1 MNRQTSRYFRG
12 ILWFVASL
20 LCCVT
25 NDSIM
30 KHIGLKC
37 HPLQIVFMRFFF
49 GVITLLPFVLKNQLK
64 SLKTTRPLAH
74 IVRGLILFSGI
85 TLWCSGLKS
94 VPLNVASLITFT
106 IPMFT
111 LLLAAIML
119 QENIG
124 RARWLATLCGFIG
137 VGIVINPEAS
147 NFPLSG
153 TLILLFGASMFALL
167 DIINKMLSSRESTIS
182 SIFYTAFITMT
193 LSSIPAIIL
202 WQPLSIY
209 QLCLFFILGMSSN
222 FLLFC
227 VLKSFSYVDVSAVA
241 PFRYFELIFAYLFGY
256 VLFGEVITIK
266 TLLGGAIIIPSALYL
281 MVREVSFGAKKI
293 CNKKGISCCQSV

>member
-1 MNRQTSRYFRG
+1 
-12 ILWFVASL
+12 
-20 LCCVT
+20 
-25 NDSIM
+25 
-30 KHIGLKC
+30 
-37 HPLQIVFMRFFF
+37 
-49 GVITLLPFVLKNQLK
+49 
-64 SLKTTRPLAH
+64 
-74 IVRGLILFSGI
+74 
-85 TLWCSGLKS
+85 
-94 VPLNVASLITFT
+94 
-106 IPMFT
+106 
-111 LLLAAIML
+111 
-119 QENIG
+119 
-124 RARWLATLCGFIG
+124 
-137 VGIVINPEAS
+137 
-147 NFPLSG
+147 
-153 TLILLFGASMFALL
+153 LILLFGASMFALL